1 MENKKSIEDL
11 SKDISNL
18 LSVLVEQSKTDK
30 EEISKE
36 IDSMKKEKEVL
47 QKETDSLKQEVDS
60 LKNVLSEKEAQIKR
74 FEEERIQ
81 LLKQIMEG

>member
-11 SKDISNL
+11 SKDISDL
-18 LSVLVEQSKTDK
+18 LSVLVNQSKTDR
-30 EEISKE
+30 EEITKE
-36 IDSMKKEKEVL
+36 IDALKKEKEVL

-60 LKNVLSEKEAQIKR
+60 LKNVLSEKEVQIKR